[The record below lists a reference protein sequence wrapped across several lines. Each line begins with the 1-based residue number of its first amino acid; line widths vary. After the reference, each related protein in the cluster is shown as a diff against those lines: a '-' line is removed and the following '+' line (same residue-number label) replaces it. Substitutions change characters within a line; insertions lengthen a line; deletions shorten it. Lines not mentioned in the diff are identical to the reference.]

1 MLNGI
6 DEIDWSRLSHA
17 YGPADDVPAQ
27 LRALASADPAVRGRA
42 LHDLYGNIFHQGTR
56 YEATAYAV
64 PFLLELLADPVT
76 PEPSEVLAL
85 LVALAVGYD
94 ESWLPDNL
102 PVAELRRVA
111 AGGAALLAAAPHPGD
126 PEFDDNEG
134 DYVYV
139 GSLSTADQE
148 RLYAHIELTAY
159 DAVRAGV
166 PLFRELS
173 TRPDPALRVDA
184 AHALAWFPEDA
195 AGSVPALTALIDAAP
210 DAAQTAQEQAVVA
223 GTAAVA
229 LGLLGVAPDPALLT
243 DARPV
248 VRWGAAVGRA
258 RVLGPAADRATVDE
272 LMTWAAGRGERVEG
286 VPFLDGDLAGHAGL
300 ALRQLGTDH
309 AGAGF
314 EVLLG
319 RIPSVSGTEAL
330 PVVAQAL
337 TMAFPDGPLPAATP
351 ATDLTDRQRRL
362 AETLAGSPDSWLI
375 GTRNFGNFSQLVASR
390 GLPGDPA
397 TLRAYLDDGSAP
409 PR

>member
-27 LRALASADPAVRGRA
+27 LRALASADPAVRDRA
-42 LHDLYGNIFHQGTR
+42 RHDLYGNIFHQGTR

-64 PFLLELLADPVT
+64 PFLLELLADPAT
-76 PEPSEVLAL
+76 AEPSELLAL
-85 LVALAVGYD
+85 LVALAIEDDGT
-94 ESWLPDNL
+94 WLPDNL

-111 AGGAALLAAAPHPGD
+111 VGGAALLAAAPHPGD
-126 PEFDDNEG
+126 PEFDEDEG

-139 GSLSTADQE
+139 GSLSRADQE
-148 RLYAHIELTAY
+148 RLYAHITLAAY

-166 PLFRELS
+166 PLFRQLL
-173 TRPDPALRVDA
+173 TRPDPALRAGA

-195 AGSVPALTALIDAAP
+195 AGSVPALAALIEAAP
-210 DAAQTAQEQAVVA
+210 SGATSGAAQAAAV

-229 LGLLGVAPDPALLT
+229 LGLLGVAPDSALLT

-248 VRWGAAVGRA
+248 IRWGAAVGRA
-258 RVLGPAADRATVDE
+258 RVLGPTADPATIDE
-272 LMTWAAGRGERVEG
+272 LMTWAGGRGESAEG

-300 ALRQLGTDH
+300 ALRQLGADH

-319 RIPSVSGTEAL
+319 RIPTVSGTEAL

-337 TMAFPDGPLPAATP
+337 TMAFPDGPLPAGTP

-362 AETLAGSPDSWLI
+362 VETLAGSPGSWRI
-375 GTRNFGNFSQLVASR
+375 GAHTFGNFSQLVASR

-397 TLRAYLDDGSAP
+397 KLRAYLDDGSAP